1 MADRLECF
9 LLKPSVYAK
18 ESLRR
23 FASSSTNTCASGVY
37 HNAVVYLGTVPY
49 PTSELDGEPGRG
61 VDHSDPRWPTT
72 CSCGYHFKEADY
84 WQHNL
89 TRLYWRGDHLSMST
103 TLSEAPVGAMWTADW
118 YDFKGPD
125 GHCLVVRTPGGD
137 WIVDGPSMNNDGSR
151 GNPWQRSGEIP
162 KVTANP
168 SIHIPGKYH
177 GWLREGFLESC

>member
-1 MADRLECF
+1 
-9 LLKPSVYAK
+9 
-18 ESLRR
+18 
-23 FASSSTNTCASGVY
+23 
-37 HNAVVYLGTVPY
+37 
-49 PTSELDGEPGRG
+49 
-61 VDHSDPRWPTT
+61 
-72 CSCGYHFKEADY
+72 
-84 WQHNL
+84 
-89 TRLYWRGDHLSMST
+89 MST